1 MLRSMPSVRFS
12 LSISTA
18 RGGDGPVSARSL
30 TRYGALAEELGFH
43 ALYVT
48 DHFLYSGPAMHSVS
62 ALAVLAGATTRVRL
76 GFAAYVL
83 PLRHPLQA
91 AKELAML
98 DGLSEGRLIAA
109 FAPGSYA
116 PEFAAMGIPFAE
128 RGARLDEGLAAVC
141 ALWTERPASYEGRFY
156 RFSGVTPEPGVVQ
169 RPHPPLWIGA
179 WTGNERAA
187 RRVAR
192 FAAGWQASG
201 LHTTVEEVRTGWAAI
216 RRACALVDRDP
227 ATVGRAYVNAVTWLD
242 ADRERAWGTVTPGL
256 REHEEL
262 RLIGT
267 PDDAARKIEALAEAG
282 IEEVAMLLPSWDEG
296 QLRLI
301 ARELMPVFA

>member
-1 MLRSMPSVRFS
+1 MPTVRFS

-18 RGGDGPVSARSL
+18 RGGETPVRARTL
-30 TRYGALAEELGFH
+30 ARYGALAEELGFH

-48 DHFLYSGPAMHSVS
+48 DHFLYSGPALHSVS

-98 DGLSEGRLIAA
+98 DALSEGRLIAA

-116 PEFAAMGIPFAE
+116 PEFAAMGVPFAE

-141 ALWTERPASYEGRFY
+141 ALWTEAPASFAGRFY
-156 RFSGVTPEPGVVQ
+156 NFDGVTLEPGVVQ
-169 RPHPPLWIGA
+169 RPHPPIWIGA
-179 WTGNERAA
+179 WTGNPRAA

-192 FAAGWQASG
+192 SGAGWQASG
-201 LHTTVEEVRTGWAAI
+201 LHTSVEEVRAGWAAI

-227 ATVGRAYVNAVTWLD
+227 ATVGRAYVNAITWLD
-242 ADRERAWGTVTPGL
+242 ADRERAWAAVAPGL
-256 REHEEL
+256 RERADL

-267 PDDAARKIEALAEAG
+267 PEDAIARVAALAEAG
-282 IEEVAMLLPSWDEG
+282 IEEVAVLLPSWDEG

-301 ARELMPVFA
+301 AGELMPAFA